1 MDILRIKKAQLP
13 TPPPQA
19 PKKRKE
25 RKITSAS
32 AVNDSNLGES
42 RDAAMEA
49 GSSTGPG
56 TQEGELK
63 KFD

>member
-13 TPPPQA
+13 SPPPQA

-25 RKITSAS
+25 KKITSAP
-32 AVNDSNLGES
+32 AVSESNLGEAS
-42 RDAAMEA
+42 REA

-56 TQEGELK
+56 TQEGELN
-63 KFD
+63 